1 MTILPNFEHVR
12 SFAEPFRHAW
22 IPLLFPADTT
32 DRLLCWLEQDRPWE
46 YTETDFYRQ
55 FEFSL
60 DDAALPAEL
69 DFATAGG
76 TLRRMG
82 EWLSGEFGG
91 SDVMPVDVVAHLLE
105 EGHDIGIHNDH
116 VPGGETHRL
125 LLQLGREGEGGV
137 TALLR
142 GSSVSSVQRLIH
154 PIHGTALAFRI
165 TEDSYHAVSRVR
177 SGRRFTIVYSF
188 RAGG

>member
-12 SFAEPFRHAW
+12 SFTGPFRHAW
-22 IPLLFPADTT
+22 IPFLFPPDAT
-32 DRLLCWLEQDRPWE
+32 DRLLCWLEQNRPWE

-60 DDAALPAEL
+60 DETKLPAEL
-69 DFATAGG
+69 GFVSAES
-76 TLRRMG
+76 TLMSMG
-82 EWLSGEFGG
+82 EWLSREFGG
-91 SDVMPVDVVAHLLE
+91 TEIMPVDTVAHLLE
-105 EGHDIGIHNDH
+105 AGHDIGVHNDH

-125 LLQLGREGEGGV
+125 LLQLGRDGEGGV
-137 TALLR
+137 TAILQDN
-142 GSSVSSVQRLIH
+142 SVSSVQRLIH

-165 TEDSYHAVSRVR
+165 TPVSFHAVSRVH

-188 RAGG
+188 RADG